1 MRERGGDEAG
11 WMRELVER
19 EEGAR
24 LDGWGSGM
32 REREGGGAGWM
43 GEWDVGERTGRD

>member
-1 MRERGGDEAG
+1 
-11 WMRELVER
+11 MRELVER

-32 REREGGGAGWM
+32 REREKGGDWMDAGM
-43 GEWDVGERTGRD
+43 G